1 VTDRGED
8 VPARLDGLWHTVNLL
23 EVLGVEPALG
33 RGFGPDDGRE
43 GASDAV
49 LVSHGYWVRSLG
61 ADRNA
66 LGREVVLN
74 GVPRT
79 VVGVL
84 PEGFRFLA
92 VPVEVFIP
100 YAGDPSDGAPDQH
113 SWQAVGRLAD
123 GATLE
128 SAGAAVREVSADL
141 ARRHPETHEG
151 FTASVI
157 GIRAELLGEVAGTAA
172 VVLLGAVGFV
182 LLMACV
188 NVANLLLSRSRE
200 RQGEMAVRTA
210 LGATRRRLVRQLM
223 AEALLLSVVGGVGGA
238 VIAIWGHRAI
248 VGGLP
253 SATPPALTFDFDVRV
268 LLFSAGVVIAS
279 ALLFGL
285 VPALRTVQ
293 PAGDLREA
301 GRGGT
306 ARATGGTL
314 VVVQTALAV
323 VLLAGGVAM
332 TRGVISLHGQERG
345 WSAEGV
351 LTARLSPR
359 SADYP
364 DAASVTDFHAAI
376 LAAVRAVPGV
386 EGAGAASSIP
396 LQGSNQV
403 AAIDLASAVD
413 GRSDLPV
420 RVTRLVPGYLD
431 ALRIGVRA
439 GRDVTASDRL
449 DTEPVALVNQS
460 FVQRYLGGGDALD
473 ATFTWGSAEG
483 PVRIVGVVENHIE
496 RAIDRPLEPS
506 LYVPMAQLPTWT
518 RTLVVRTSADPAA
531 LVPALRAAVARVD
544 PAVPLFDVQTMPER
558 VSERMAGFDLL
569 AKLMGAFAVVSLA
582 LGAVGIYG
590 VTARA
595 VARRTREIGLR
606 LALGAD
612 PGAVRRRIVGQSL
625 RRVTLGMVLG
635 LLLAVPL
642 VGALQGLVVGIDPRS
657 PASFVPAVLVLL
669 AVAALG
675 AWLPAR
681 SASRIDPARALAAE

>member
-1 VTDRGED
+1 
-8 VPARLDGLWHTVNLL
+8 
-23 EVLGVEPALG
+23 
-33 RGFGPDDGRE
+33 
-43 GASDAV
+43 
-49 LVSHGYWVRSLG
+49 
-61 ADRNA
+61 
-66 LGREVVLN
+66 
-74 GVPRT
+74 
-79 VVGVL
+79 
-84 PEGFRFLA
+84 
-92 VPVEVFIP
+92 
-100 YAGDPSDGAPDQH
+100 
-113 SWQAVGRLAD
+113 
-123 GATLE
+123 
-128 SAGAAVREVSADL
+128 
-141 ARRHPETHEG
+141 
-151 FTASVI
+151 
-157 GIRAELLGEVAGTAA
+157 
-172 VVLLGAVGFV
+172 
-182 LLMACV
+182 
-188 NVANLLLSRSRE
+188 
-200 RQGEMAVRTA
+200 
-210 LGATRRRLVRQLM
+210 
-223 AEALLLSVVGGVGGA
+223 
-238 VIAIWGHRAI
+238 
-248 VGGLP
+248 
-253 SATPPALTFDFDVRV
+253 
-268 LLFSAGVVIAS
+268 
-279 ALLFGL
+279 
-285 VPALRTVQ
+285 
-293 PAGDLREA
+293 
-301 GRGGT
+301 
-306 ARATGGTL
+306 
-314 VVVQTALAV
+314 
-323 VLLAGGVAM
+323 
-332 TRGVISLHGQERG
+332 
-345 WSAEGV
+345 
-351 LTARLSPR
+351 
-359 SADYP
+359 
-364 DAASVTDFHAAI
+364 
-376 LAAVRAVPGV
+376 
-386 EGAGAASSIP
+386 
-396 LQGSNQV
+396 
-403 AAIDLASAVD
+403 
-413 GRSDLPV
+413 
-420 RVTRLVPGYLD
+420 TRLVPGYLD